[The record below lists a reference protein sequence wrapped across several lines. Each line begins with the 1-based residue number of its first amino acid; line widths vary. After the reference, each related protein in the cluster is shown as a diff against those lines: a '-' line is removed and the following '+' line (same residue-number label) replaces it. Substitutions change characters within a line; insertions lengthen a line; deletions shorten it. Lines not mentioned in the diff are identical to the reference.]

1 MVSCCDFNLHSDMVS
16 MKKVKMLSDSDIIAS
31 GDQLDFLDE
40 LKICEHVWFYRDWGE
55 PHRHLNY
62 SICVKCGKKIVS
74 DKKAKVKK

>member
-1 MVSCCDFNLHSDMVS
+1 M
-16 MKKVKMLSDSDIIAS
+16 

-62 SICVKCGKKIVS
+62 SICVKCGKKKVS
-74 DKKAKVKK
+74 DKKAKMGNES

>member
-1 MVSCCDFNLHSDMVS
+1 MS
-16 MKKVKMLSDSDIIAS
+16 
-31 GDQLDFLDE
+31 DQLDFLDE

-74 DKKAKVKK
+74 DKKAKVKMGIPDPVNIPQAECKECINH